1 MDYRLPFFEEKRTST
16 DIPTMAI
23 ASLENLGDIVRLSA
37 RGHFVQSTL
46 PSSDPVGDILGPAGY
61 GRKVLLSLAEVKFF
75 DSTGLGW
82 LLRCNK
88 HFREAGGALVVHS
101 IPPVVLDMMRVMGL
115 SQVLRLADDEQS
127 ALAMIQGA
135 QS

>member
-1 MDYRLPFFEEKRTST
+1 MDYRLPFFEDKRASAETA
-16 DIPTMAI
+16 TMAI
-23 ASLENLGDIVRLSA
+23 TSLENLGGIVRLLA

-46 PSSDPVGDILGPAGY
+46 PSSDPVGDVLGPTGY
-61 GRKVLLSLAEVKFF
+61 GQKVLLSLAEVKFF

-82 LLRCNK
+82 LLKCNK
-88 HFREAGGALVVHS
+88 RFREAGGVLVVHS